1 MEKLLFNINS
11 TSFFPKWRN
20 GKYSKFEIFYV
31 LMALACIPLAAAITY
46 EGSNHLGYGP
56 LSKWL
61 SIPFLIFWTQYIVYA
76 VIKSKIPLEVE
87 DHFWK
92 TQLWRFMDP
101 GYNFQK
107 SLHPNPILKLKQL
120 RRRWLFET
128 GVTVDFTIHNSPWI
142 QKGRVIILLGSFFIG
157 VLIGLYIL

>member
-1 MEKLLFNINS
+1 
-11 TSFFPKWRN
+11 
-20 GKYSKFEIFYV
+20 
-31 LMALACIPLAAAITY
+31 
-46 EGSNHLGYGP
+46 
-56 LSKWL
+56 
-61 SIPFLIFWTQYIVYA
+61 VYA